1 MHAWNELLPETDL
14 SGRTVDRIMLR
25 FGFAS
30 RQEDGHATYEA
41 VIRDMNAGRE
51 YALRIPIYPDG
62 TGNVRL
68 GAAAL
73 QGRGIGGEAPST
85 IRDEARMRLMELSGE
100 LKSNVSAPTDAS
112 SEPQPGRLDAV
123 NQEQQQMLDNQ
134 LEDTDNGAAERTS
147 AGMPGA
153 FTTDPTREH

>member
-41 VIRDMNAGRE
+41 VIRDMNTGRE
-51 YALRIPIYPDG
+51 YLLRIPIYPDG
-62 TGNVRL
+62 TGKVRL
-68 GAAAL
+68 GNAAL
-73 QGRGIGGEAPST
+73 QGRGIGGDAPST
-85 IRDEARMRLMELSGE
+85 ITDEARMKLMELSGE
-100 LKSNVSAPTDAS
+100 LKSNAPSIPDPAS
-112 SEPQPGRLDAV
+112 VPQPGRLDAT

-134 LEDTDNGAAERTS
+134 LEDTDNGASERIS

-153 FTTDPTREH
+153 FTTDPDREH